1 MNLRT
6 KLTILMATGLLCNG
20 SITHAATLYAE
31 NFNDPL
37 KTTLG
42 DFDWGEFRGGNP
54 SGPSL
59 NSSGASTAIQAGER
73 VLFMNI
79 NTTSSTTSWFAG
91 LRHVYGSALP
101 NSVPLSELSL
111 SANVWGGG
119 SVGPIGDVTLR
130 LESSTNNWIGWTIA
144 GTTLAANPGLQVG
157 GLLSETTNSAG
168 TFDASAT
175 SFNIVL
181 AYANTITTW
190 GNDSSNIIAL
200 DNVNFSVIP
209 EPSSTALVLLAF
221 LALAFCARRQMR
233 RTGTAR

>member
-1 MNLRT
+1 MNLPT
-6 KLTILMATGLLCNG
+6 KLTILIAAGVLCNG
-20 SITHAATLYAE
+20 FPTHATTLYAE

-37 KTTLG
+37 KTTLAS
-42 DFDWGEFRGGNP
+42 FNWVEFRGGSP

-59 NSSGASTAIQAGER
+59 NSSGTSTTIQADER

-79 NTTSSTTSWFAG
+79 NTTNSTTSWFAG

-101 NSVPLSELSL
+101 DGVPLSELSL

-119 SVGPIGDVTLR
+119 SVGSIGDITLR
-130 LESSTNNWIGWTIA
+130 LESSANNWIGWTIA
-144 GTTLAANPGLQVG
+144 GTTLASNPGLQVG
-157 GLLSETTNSAG
+157 GLLSGTTNSAG
-168 TFDASAT
+168 SFNASAA

-181 AYANTITTW
+181 AYANTIPTW

-209 EPSSTALVLLAF
+209 EPSTAVLGLIAA
-221 LALAFCARRQMR
+221 LALGCGWKKLSGRRVS
-233 RTGTAR
+233 